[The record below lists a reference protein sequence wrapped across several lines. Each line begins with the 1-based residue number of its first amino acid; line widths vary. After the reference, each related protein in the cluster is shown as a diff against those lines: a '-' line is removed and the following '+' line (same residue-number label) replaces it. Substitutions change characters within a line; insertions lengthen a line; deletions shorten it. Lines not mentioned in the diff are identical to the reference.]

1 MCDQQ
6 CEGAVQEAGVA
17 VDRILLHPGW
27 DTRARL
33 NDILAGHD
41 LALLV
46 LSREV
51 DMYST
56 TTVPICLPGPADSF
70 LATEGRAADVTGFG
84 LIINPSTGAR
94 AHPDTVQ
101 TASVRVSSPEECRA
115 VWPLT
120 GSQICAA
127 GEQQLV
133 LANTSRKA
141 VADSCNGDSGG
152 GLTASNAAG
161 REVVLGIVS
170 FGEAECG
177 RVGGKPGVY
186 TSVAEHVAW
195 VREMIRL
202 TSGDQDEGDNEDDSD
217 KDIKDD
223 IDKDTKD
230 DSDKDTKDD
239 SDKDTKVVSDKDASE
254 SSSKGAGVGGL
265 PGLARCVASNG
276 KPCRFP
282 FRFRGKVFASCTTDF
297 DPENRAWCSTKGG

>member
-1 MCDQQ
+1 MCVCDQQ
-6 CEGAVQEAGVA
+6 CEGAVQDAGVA

-27 DTRARL
+27 DTAARL

-70 LATEGRAADVTGFG
+70 LAAEGRAADVTGFG

-101 TASVRVSSPEECRA
+101 TAAVRVSSAEECRA

-202 TSGDQDEGDNEDDSD
+202 TSGDRDEGDNDTMEDNDQDTEDDSD
-217 KDIKDD
+217 E
-223 IDKDTKD
+223 DKKD
-230 DSDKDTKDD
+230 DSDKD
-239 SDKDTKVVSDKDASE
+239 ASE
-254 SSSKGAGVGGL
+254 GSSKGAGVGGL

>member
-1 MCDQQ
+1 M
-6 CEGAVQEAGVA
+6 A

-70 LATEGRAADVTGFG
+70 LAAEGRAADVTGFG

-202 TSGDQDEGDNEDDSD
+202 TSGDQDEGDNEE
-217 KDIKDD
+217 
-223 IDKDTKD
+223 

-239 SDKDTKVVSDKDASE
+239 SDKDASE

>member
-1 MCDQQ
+1 M
-6 CEGAVQEAGVA
+6 QEAGVA
-17 VDRILLHPGW
+17 VERILLHPGW

-70 LATEGRAADVTGFG
+70 LAAEGRAADVTGFG

-101 TASVRVSSPEECRA
+101 TAAVRVSSAEECRA

-202 TSGDQDEGDNEDDSD
+202 TSGDQDKGDNVTREDNDQDTEDDSD
-217 KDIKDD
+217 E
-223 IDKDTKD
+223 DKKD
-230 DSDKDTKDD
+230 DSDKD
-239 SDKDTKVVSDKDASE
+239 ASE
-254 SSSKGAGVGGL
+254 GSSKGAGVGGL

>member
-1 MCDQQ
+1 M
-6 CEGAVQEAGVA
+6 E
-17 VDRILLHPGW
+17 RILLHPGW

-70 LATEGRAADVTGFG
+70 LAAEGRAADVTGFG

-101 TASVRVSSPEECRA
+101 TAAVRVSSAEECRA

-133 LANTSRKA
+133 VANTSRKA

-202 TSGDQDEGDNEDDSD
+202 TSGDRDEGDNDTMEDNDQDTEDDSD
-217 KDIKDD
+217 E
-223 IDKDTKD
+223 DKKD
-230 DSDKDTKDD
+230 DSDKD
-239 SDKDTKVVSDKDASE
+239 ASE
-254 SSSKGAGVGGL
+254 GSSKGAGVGGL

>member
-1 MCDQQ
+1 MCVCDQQ
-6 CEGAVQEAGVA
+6 CEDAVQDAGVA
-17 VDRILLHPGW
+17 VERILLHPGW
-27 DTRARL
+27 DTAARL

-70 LATEGRAADVTGFG
+70 LAAEGRAADVTGFG

-101 TASVRVSSPEECRA
+101 TAAVRVSSAEECRA

-202 TSGDQDEGDNEDDSD
+202 TSGDRDEGDNDTMEDNDQDTEDDSD
-217 KDIKDD
+217 E
-223 IDKDTKD
+223 DKKD
-230 DSDKDTKDD
+230 DSDKD
-239 SDKDTKVVSDKDASE
+239 ASE
-254 SSSKGAGVGGL
+254 GSSKGAGVGGL

>member
-1 MCDQQ
+1 MQD
-6 CEGAVQEAGVA
+6 AGVA
-17 VDRILLHPGW
+17 VERILLHPGW
-27 DTRARL
+27 DTAARL

-70 LATEGRAADVTGFG
+70 LAAEGRAADVTGFG

-101 TASVRVSSPEECRA
+101 TAAVRVSSAEECRA

-202 TSGDQDEGDNEDDSD
+202 TSGDRDEGDNDTMEDNDQDTEDDSD
-217 KDIKDD
+217 E
-223 IDKDTKD
+223 DKKD
-230 DSDKDTKDD
+230 DSDKD
-239 SDKDTKVVSDKDASE
+239 ASE
-254 SSSKGAGVGGL
+254 GSSKGAGVGGL

>member
-1 MCDQQ
+1 M
-6 CEGAVQEAGVA
+6 A
-17 VDRILLHPGW
+17 RILLHPGW

-70 LATEGRAADVTGFG
+70 LGAEGRAADVTGFG

-101 TASVRVSSPEECRA
+101 TATVRVSSPEECRA

-202 TSGDQDEGDNEDDSD
+202 TSGDRDEGDNDTMEDNDQDTEDDSD
-217 KDIKDD
+217 EEIKGD
-223 IDKDTKD
+223 
-230 DSDKDTKDD
+230 
-239 SDKDTKVVSDKDASE
+239 SDKDASE
-254 SSSKGAGVGGL
+254 GSSKGAGVGGL

>member
-1 MCDQQ
+1 MQD
-6 CEGAVQEAGVA
+6 AGVA
-17 VDRILLHPGW
+17 VARILLHPGW
-27 DTRARL
+27 DTAARL

-70 LATEGRAADVTGFG
+70 LAAEGRAADVTGFG

-101 TASVRVSSPEECRA
+101 TAAVRVSSAEECRA

-202 TSGDQDEGDNEDDSD
+202 TSGDQDEGDNDTKEDNDQDTEDDSD
-217 KDIKDD
+217 EEIKGD
-223 IDKDTKD
+223 
-230 DSDKDTKDD
+230 
-239 SDKDTKVVSDKDASE
+239 SDKDASE
-254 SSSKGAGVGGL
+254 GSSKGAGVGGL

>member
-1 MCDQQ
+1 MCVCDQQ
-6 CEGAVQEAGVA
+6 YEGAVQDAGVA
-17 VDRILLHPGW
+17 VERILLHPGW
-27 DTRARL
+27 DTAARL

-70 LATEGRAADVTGFG
+70 LAAEGRAADVTGFG

-101 TASVRVSSPEECRA
+101 TAAVRVSSAEECRA

-133 LANTSRKA
+133 VANTSRKA

-202 TSGDQDEGDNEDDSD
+202 TSGDRDEGDNDTMEDNDQDTEDDSD
-217 KDIKDD
+217 E
-223 IDKDTKD
+223 DKKD
-230 DSDKDTKDD
+230 DSDKD
-239 SDKDTKVVSDKDASE
+239 ASE
-254 SSSKGAGVGGL
+254 GSSKGAGVGGL

>member
-1 MCDQQ
+1 MQD
-6 CEGAVQEAGVA
+6 AGVA
-17 VDRILLHPGW
+17 VARILLHPGW

-70 LATEGRAADVTGFG
+70 LGAEGRAADVTGFG

-101 TASVRVSSPEECRA
+101 TAAVRVSSAEECRA

-202 TSGDQDEGDNEDDSD
+202 TSGDRDEGDNDTMEDNDQDTEDDSD
-217 KDIKDD
+217 E
-223 IDKDTKD
+223 DKKD
-230 DSDKDTKDD
+230 DSDKD
-239 SDKDTKVVSDKDASE
+239 ASE
-254 SSSKGAGVGGL
+254 GSSKGAGVGGL

>member
-1 MCDQQ
+1 M
-6 CEGAVQEAGVA
+6 A

-27 DTRARL
+27 DTAARL

-70 LATEGRAADVTGFG
+70 LAAEGRAADVTGFG

-101 TASVRVSSPEECRA
+101 TAAVRVSSAEECRA

-202 TSGDQDEGDNEDDSD
+202 TSGDQDKGDNVTREDNDQDTEDDSD
-217 KDIKDD
+217 E
-223 IDKDTKD
+223 DKKD
-230 DSDKDTKDD
+230 DSDKD
-239 SDKDTKVVSDKDASE
+239 ASE
-254 SSSKGAGVGGL
+254 GSSKGAGVGGL

>member
-1 MCDQQ
+1 MCVCDQQ
-6 CEGAVQEAGVA
+6 CEGAVQDAGVA
-17 VDRILLHPGW
+17 VARILLHPGW
-27 DTRARL
+27 DTAARL

-70 LATEGRAADVTGFG
+70 LAAEGRAADVTGFG

-101 TASVRVSSPEECRA
+101 TAAVRVSSPEECRA

-202 TSGDQDEGDNEDDSD
+202 TSGDQDEGDNDTKEDNDQDTEDDSD
-217 KDIKDD
+217 E
-223 IDKDTKD
+223 DKKD
-230 DSDKDTKDD
+230 DSDKD
-239 SDKDTKVVSDKDASE
+239 ASE
-254 SSSKGAGVGGL
+254 GSSKGAGVGGL

>member
-1 MCDQQ
+1 M
-6 CEGAVQEAGVA
+6 E
-17 VDRILLHPGW
+17 RILLHPGW

-70 LATEGRAADVTGFG
+70 LAAEGRAADVTGFG

-101 TASVRVSSPEECRA
+101 TAAVRVSSAEECRA

-202 TSGDQDEGDNEDDSD
+202 TSGDRDEGDNDTMEDNDQDTEDDSD
-217 KDIKDD
+217 E
-223 IDKDTKD
+223 DKKD
-230 DSDKDTKDD
+230 DSDKD
-239 SDKDTKVVSDKDASE
+239 ASE
-254 SSSKGAGVGGL
+254 GSSKGAGVGGL

>member
-1 MCDQQ
+1 MQD
-6 CEGAVQEAGVA
+6 AGVA
-17 VDRILLHPGW
+17 VARILLHPGW
-27 DTRARL
+27 DTAARL

-70 LATEGRAADVTGFG
+70 LAAEGRAADVTGFG

-101 TASVRVSSPEECRA
+101 TAAVRVSSAEECRA

-202 TSGDQDEGDNEDDSD
+202 TSGDQDEGDNDTMEDNDQDTEDDSD
-217 KDIKDD
+217 E
-223 IDKDTKD
+223 DKKD
-230 DSDKDTKDD
+230 DSDKD
-239 SDKDTKVVSDKDASE
+239 ASE
-254 SSSKGAGVGGL
+254 GSSKGAGVGGL

>member
-1 MCDQQ
+1 M
-6 CEGAVQEAGVA
+6 AVA
-17 VDRILLHPGW
+17 RILLHPGW
-27 DTRARL
+27 DTAARL

-70 LATEGRAADVTGFG
+70 LGAEGRAADVTGFG

-101 TASVRVSSPEECRA
+101 TAAVRVSSAEECRA

-202 TSGDQDEGDNEDDSD
+202 TSGDRDEGDNDTMEDNDQDTEDDSD
-217 KDIKDD
+217 E
-223 IDKDTKD
+223 DKKD
-230 DSDKDTKDD
+230 DSDKD
-239 SDKDTKVVSDKDASE
+239 ASE
-254 SSSKGAGVGGL
+254 GSSKGAGVGGL

>member
-1 MCDQQ
+1 M
-6 CEGAVQEAGVA
+6 QEAGVA
-17 VDRILLHPGW
+17 VERILLHPGW
-27 DTRARL
+27 DTAARL

-70 LATEGRAADVTGFG
+70 LAAEGRAADVTGFG

-101 TASVRVSSPEECRA
+101 TAAVRVSSAEECRA

-202 TSGDQDEGDNEDDSD
+202 TSGDQDEGDNDTKEDNDQDTEDDSD
-217 KDIKDD
+217 E
-223 IDKDTKD
+223 DKKD
-230 DSDKDTKDD
+230 DSDKD
-239 SDKDTKVVSDKDASE
+239 ASE
-254 SSSKGAGVGGL
+254 GSSKGAGVGGL

>member
-1 MCDQQ
+1 MVKLKLQVYVCDHQ
-6 CEGAVQEAGVA
+6 CEGAVQDAGVA
-17 VDRILLHPGW
+17 VERILLHPGW
-27 DTRARL
+27 DTAARL

-70 LATEGRAADVTGFG
+70 LAAEGRAADVTGFG

-94 AHPDTVQ
+94 AHPDSVM
-101 TASVRVSSPEECRA
+101 TATVRVSSAEECRA

-202 TSGDQDEGDNEDDSD
+202 TSGDRDEGDNDTKEDNDQ
-217 KDIKDD
+217 
-223 IDKDTKD
+223 DTKD
-230 DSDKDTKDD
+230 DSDEDKKDD
-239 SDKDTKVVSDKDASE
+239 SDKDASE
-254 SSSKGAGVGGL
+254 GSSKGAGVGGL

>member
-1 MCDQQ
+1 M
-6 CEGAVQEAGVA
+6 AVA
-17 VDRILLHPGW
+17 RILLHPGW
-27 DTRARL
+27 DTAARL

-70 LATEGRAADVTGFG
+70 LAAEGRAADVTGFG

-101 TASVRVSSPEECRA
+101 TAAVRVSSAEECRA

-202 TSGDQDEGDNEDDSD
+202 TSGDQDEGDNDTMEDNDQDTEDDSD
-217 KDIKDD
+217 E
-223 IDKDTKD
+223 DKKD
-230 DSDKDTKDD
+230 DSDKD
-239 SDKDTKVVSDKDASE
+239 ASE
-254 SSSKGAGVGGL
+254 GSSKGAGVGGL

>member
-1 MCDQQ
+1 M
-6 CEGAVQEAGVA
+6 AVE
-17 VDRILLHPGW
+17 RILLHPGW
-27 DTRARL
+27 DTAARL

-70 LATEGRAADVTGFG
+70 LAAEGRAADVTGFG

-101 TASVRVSSPEECRA
+101 TAAVRVSSAEECRA

-152 GLTASNAAG
+152 GLTASNASG

-202 TSGDQDEGDNEDDSD
+202 TSGDQDEGDNDTMEDNDQDTEDDSD
-217 KDIKDD
+217 E
-223 IDKDTKD
+223 DKKD
-230 DSDKDTKDD
+230 DSDKD
-239 SDKDTKVVSDKDASE
+239 ASE
-254 SSSKGAGVGGL
+254 GSSKGAGVGGL

>member
-1 MCDQQ
+1 M
-6 CEGAVQEAGVA
+6 AVA
-17 VDRILLHPGW
+17 RILLHPGW

-70 LATEGRAADVTGFG
+70 LGAEGRAADVTGFG

-101 TASVRVSSPEECRA
+101 TATVRVSSPEECRA

-202 TSGDQDEGDNEDDSD
+202 TSGDRDEGDNDTMEDNDQDTEDDSD
-217 KDIKDD
+217 EEIKGD
-223 IDKDTKD
+223 
-230 DSDKDTKDD
+230 
-239 SDKDTKVVSDKDASE
+239 SDKDASE
-254 SSSKGAGVGGL
+254 GSSKGAGVGGL

>member
-1 MCDQQ
+1 MCVCDQQ
-6 CEGAVQEAGVA
+6 CEGAVQDAGVA
-17 VDRILLHPGW
+17 VERILLHPGW
-27 DTRARL
+27 DTAARL

-70 LATEGRAADVTGFG
+70 LGAEGRAADVTGFG

-101 TASVRVSSPEECRA
+101 TAAVRVSSAEECRA

-202 TSGDQDEGDNEDDSD
+202 TSGDQDEGDNDTMEDNDQDTEDDSD
-217 KDIKDD
+217 E
-223 IDKDTKD
+223 DKKD
-230 DSDKDTKDD
+230 DSDKD
-239 SDKDTKVVSDKDASE
+239 ASE
-254 SSSKGAGVGGL
+254 GSSKGAGVGGL

>member
-1 MCDQQ
+1 M
-6 CEGAVQEAGVA
+6 AVE
-17 VDRILLHPGW
+17 RILLHPGW
-27 DTRARL
+27 DTAARL

-70 LATEGRAADVTGFG
+70 LAAEGRAADVTGFG

-101 TASVRVSSPEECRA
+101 TAAVRVSSAEECRA

-202 TSGDQDEGDNEDDSD
+202 TSGDQDEGDNDTMEDNDQDTEDDSD
-217 KDIKDD
+217 E
-223 IDKDTKD
+223 DKKD
-230 DSDKDTKDD
+230 DSDKD
-239 SDKDTKVVSDKDASE
+239 ASE
-254 SSSKGAGVGGL
+254 GSSKGAGVGGL

>member
-1 MCDQQ
+1 M
-6 CEGAVQEAGVA
+6 A

-70 LATEGRAADVTGFG
+70 LAAEGRAADVTGFG

-202 TSGDQDEGDNEDDSD
+202 TSGDQDEGDNEEDSDKKSD

-223 IDKDTKD
+223 NDKDTKD
-230 DSDKDTKDD
+230 D
-239 SDKDTKVVSDKDASE
+239 SDKDASE

-265 PGLARCVASNG
+265 AGLARCVASNG

>member
-1 MCDQQ
+1 MCVCDQQ
-6 CEGAVQEAGVA
+6 CEGAVQDAGVA
-17 VDRILLHPGW
+17 VERILLHPGW

-70 LATEGRAADVTGFG
+70 LAAEGRAADVTGFG

-101 TASVRVSSPEECRA
+101 TAAVRVSSAEECRA

-202 TSGDQDEGDNEDDSD
+202 TSGDRDEGDNDTMEDNDQDTEDDSD
-217 KDIKDD
+217 E
-223 IDKDTKD
+223 DKKD
-230 DSDKDTKDD
+230 DSDKD
-239 SDKDTKVVSDKDASE
+239 ASE
-254 SSSKGAGVGGL
+254 GSSKGAGVGGL

>member
-1 MCDQQ
+1 M
-6 CEGAVQEAGVA
+6 AVA
-17 VDRILLHPGW
+17 RILLHPGW
-27 DTRARL
+27 DTAARL

-70 LATEGRAADVTGFG
+70 LGAEGRAADVTGFG

-101 TASVRVSSPEECRA
+101 TAAVRVSSAEECRA

-202 TSGDQDEGDNEDDSD
+202 TSGDQDEGDNDTMEDNDQDTEDDSD
-217 KDIKDD
+217 E
-223 IDKDTKD
+223 DKKD
-230 DSDKDTKDD
+230 DSDKD
-239 SDKDTKVVSDKDASE
+239 ASE
-254 SSSKGAGVGGL
+254 GSSKGAGVGGL